1 MFDVISVGSPA
12 VDYFFKT
19 NNAFLAKLNLKPE
32 DDFLFQDK
40 KIEPQYIFN
49 NLNTIAKSAGGIS
62 SNTAFA
68 LSTLGAKTSYV
79 GVIGTD
85 NDGDYWISKIKGV
98 DTSHVIR
105 KGKMSVCFCLL
116 TNKGKSRTFLSQV
129 NEFENDFFNK
139 ADTKFLN
146 DTKIIHIGPLIKNA
160 KEGIKSTIDLLK
172 QIKNPKISFS
182 PSIFYTSKGCKPI
195 LPILERTHIL
205 FLNVR
210 ELKYLIDENPQ
221 TGSKKILEFGPKIV
235 VCTMADKGS
244 LITTQDRQFKIS
256 RINTKKI
263 VDTTGAG
270 DSYAAG
276 FLYGLLKNK
285 SLEWSAKY
293 ASEIASKSLGNYGLS
308 WYHKDGL

>member
-1 MFDVISVGSPA
+1 MFDVISFGSPA

-19 NNAFLAKLNLKPE
+19 DNDFLTKLNLKPE

-40 KIEPQYIFN
+40 KIKPQYIFN
-49 NLNTIAKSAGGIS
+49 NLNIIAKSAGGIS
-62 SNTAFA
+62 SNTAFV
-68 LSTLGAKTSYV
+68 LSTLGAKTSYL

-85 NDGDYWISKIKGV
+85 KDGDYWLSQLKGV
-98 DTSHVIR
+98 DTSHVLR
-105 KGKMSVCFCLL
+105 KGKMSFCICLL
-116 TNKGKSRTFLSQV
+116 TDKGKSRTFLSRV
-129 NEFENDFFNK
+129 NEFENDFFNN
-139 ADTKFLN
+139 AGIKFLN
-146 DTKIIHIGPLIKNA
+146 DTKIIHIGPLIKDA
-160 KEGIKSTIDLLK
+160 KAGVKLTINLLK

-182 PSIFYTSKGCKPI
+182 PSIFYTANGYKPI
-195 LPILERTHIL
+195 LPILKRTHIL
-205 FLNVR
+205 FVNVR
-210 ELKYLIDENPQ
+210 ELKYLMDENPQ
-221 TGSKKILEFGPKIV
+221 KGSKKLLELGPKIV
-235 VCTMADKGS
+235 VCTMAGKGS
-244 LITTQDRQFKIS
+244 LITTRDKQFKFS
-256 RINTKKI
+256 RINVKKI